1 MNTRINFALFMLS
14 GSAWCIAAV
23 GIATLLAWWF
33 LSDFYMMRCGSWW
46 TEWMDR
52 YAFMLASAVVILVLD
67 LIGCIYLR
75 NFSKRRLAG
84 LGLRL
89 IESTMAVQTWRNM
102 IGEVSC
108 REGGLCR
115 KYLEWQSGRLARLDP
130 TTSIDPKNIAGAWWF
145 SLRAVAPVFLLCCWL
160 PTLWA
165 SLVLIPQRTNVME
178 FLASAASGR
187 ANRMFD
193 WRNSVEIAQNGR
205 IMIVDE
211 ELQRDPR
218 DGSLFRSAT
227 ALLGRGSLTVR
238 ATDFPRVYRTIVAE
252 CAGVPAACAFSGI
265 PGASKIAVP
274 LRAGASRLDFIQP
287 PSEIRLNMRLSF
299 ASRRDHAFDYVV
311 VEPK

>member
-1 MNTRINFALFMLS
+1 MLGS
-14 GSAWCIAAV
+14 G
-23 GIATLLAWWF
+23 G
-33 LSDFYMMRCGSWW
+33 
-46 TEWMDR
+46 
-52 YAFMLASAVVILVLD
+52 VILVLG

-75 NFSKRRLAG
+75 NFSKRRLVG

-178 FLASAASGR
+178 FLSSAASRR

-193 WRNSVEIAQNGR
+193 LRHSVELAQNGR

-211 ELQRDPR
+211 ALQRPPR
-218 DGSLFRSAT
+218 DGTPFCPAT
-227 ALLGRGSLTVR
+227 ALL
-238 ATDFPRVYRTIVAE
+238 
-252 CAGVPAACAFSGI
+252 
-265 PGASKIAVP
+265 
-274 LRAGASRLDFIQP
+274 
-287 PSEIRLNMRLSF
+287 
-299 ASRRDHAFDYVV
+299 RRRPF
-311 VEPK
+311 